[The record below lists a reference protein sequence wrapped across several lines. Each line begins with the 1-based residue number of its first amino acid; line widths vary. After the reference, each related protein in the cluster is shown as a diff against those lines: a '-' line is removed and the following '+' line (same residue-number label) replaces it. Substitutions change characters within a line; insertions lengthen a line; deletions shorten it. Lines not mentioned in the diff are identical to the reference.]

1 MYLSSV
7 SYPVHLRR
15 PEQNKTKR
23 QQQQQQQQQH
33 VNKENV
39 NNTYVSRG
47 MNSNEYRDTVD
58 TRSRN
63 FYYPYKIIITE
74 TIHVKYLIIITI
86 HVT

>member
-1 MYLSSV
+1 
-7 SYPVHLRR
+7 
-15 PEQNKTKR
+15 
-23 QQQQQQQQQH
+23 
-33 VNKENV
+33 
-39 NNTYVSRG
+39 